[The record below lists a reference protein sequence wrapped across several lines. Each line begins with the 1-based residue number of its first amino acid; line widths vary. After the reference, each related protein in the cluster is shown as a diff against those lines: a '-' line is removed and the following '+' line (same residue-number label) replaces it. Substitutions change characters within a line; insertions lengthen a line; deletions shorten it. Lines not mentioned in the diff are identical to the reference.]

1 MHNLIPWCPA
11 MEWSDG
17 DNWSL
22 QVELS
27 PGMRH
32 FKCAVVRQ
40 DGSVAAWEPGAN
52 RTVEV
57 YNLTI
62 LFLIGVTRHILDQL
76 TVKMELYG

>member
-1 MHNLIPWCPA
+1 

-27 PGMRH
+27 PGMTD

-62 LFLIGVTRHILDQL
+62 LFLTGVTRHILDQL

>member
-1 MHNLIPWCPA
+1 

-27 PGMRH
+27 PGMTD

-57 YNLTI
+57 LNLI
-62 LFLIGVTRHILDQL
+62 DLCLDSIIRQSIAL
-76 TVKMELYG
+76 ERRCSRAELVARFES